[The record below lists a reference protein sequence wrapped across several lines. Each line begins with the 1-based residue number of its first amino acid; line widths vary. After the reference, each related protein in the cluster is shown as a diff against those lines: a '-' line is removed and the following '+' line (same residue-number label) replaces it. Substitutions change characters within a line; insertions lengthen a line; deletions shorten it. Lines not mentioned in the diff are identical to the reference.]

1 VSNYHA
7 DSKKFMPGK
16 STGVYRGQMKHGAG
30 VEHFKDALHTEQRR
44 TPIVSHEGVASVSAS
59 GVKPTQPKLDDGN
72 RVANAKFNA
81 GTVGARETT
90 DPAKLIGAG
99 IIKGN

>member
-1 VSNYHA
+1 
-7 DSKKFMPGK
+7 MPGQ

-30 VEHFKDALHTEQRR
+30 VEHFKDALHTEQPRN
-44 TPIVSHEGVASVSAS
+44 PVAAHEGVASVSAP
-59 GVKPTQPKLDDGN
+59 GIKPTQPRLHDGN
-72 RVANAKFNA
+72 TAANAKFNA